1 MSVLANRL
9 GAALDRLRGLTGNP
23 TFTWKG
29 LAVPCVVNNYARGT
43 VLVVGGFEVRCD
55 CRVFVK
61 KENFLTADST
71 LVTID
76 SELFTMDN
84 DKPQPVAGR
93 TLVLAGQRL
102 RIERA
107 EDPIVTD
114 VEGNYVLYLVHPT
127 K

>member
-1 MSVLANRL
+1 M
-9 GAALDRLRGLTGNP
+9 DRLRSLTGNP

-29 LAVPCVVNNYARGT
+29 VDVPCVVNQYARGT
-43 VLVVGGFEVRCD
+43 TLDVGGFQVRCD
-55 CRVFVK
+55 VRIFVK

-71 LVTID
+71 LVTVD
-76 SELFTMDN
+76 SELFTADS
-84 DKPQPVAGR
+84 DKPKPVAGR
-93 TLVLAGQRL
+93 TLTLAGKKL

-114 VEGNYVLYLVHPT
+114 AQGNYVLYLVDPS